1 MAEPREIVVHF
12 QSIPAMSVAELLET
26 INALRKVVEQ
36 VAEKQPR
43 IAHFCFECCAGLA
56 AEFELRRRAAG
67 PQINARLN

>member
-1 MAEPREIVVHF
+1 
-12 QSIPAMSVAELLET
+12 MSDAELLET

-56 AEFELRRRAAG
+56 AEFELRRRTAG
-67 PQINARLN
+67 PRINARLN